1 MAINVSSDAG
11 LAGLGQGIFVL
22 YSYSCLSNSLY
33 YFTGGDVATSASRGR
48 IRKGFAKDSGSNLAV
63 DQNSANPDTT
73 RQLARR

>member
-11 LAGLGQGIFVL
+11 LAGLGKASS
-22 YSYSCLSNSLY
+22 SYTVIPAFLILCITSQ
-33 YFTGGDVATSASRGR
+33 VAMLPRLRPAGR

-73 RQLARR
+73 GQLARR